1 MAQTIEFWLAGE
13 GKKSAQGREIKTF
26 KRKNF
31 PKALNPPPQPFRG
44 QKKKTFF
51 NVDATVHIA
60 KELVAGPYSTRLV
73 PFLGPGPWR

>member
-31 PKALNPPPQPFRG
+31 PKALNPPPSPLEDKKRKPF
-44 QKKKTFF
+44 
-51 NVDATVHIA
+51 
-60 KELVAGPYSTRLV
+60 STLMQ
-73 PFLGPGPWR
+73 LYI